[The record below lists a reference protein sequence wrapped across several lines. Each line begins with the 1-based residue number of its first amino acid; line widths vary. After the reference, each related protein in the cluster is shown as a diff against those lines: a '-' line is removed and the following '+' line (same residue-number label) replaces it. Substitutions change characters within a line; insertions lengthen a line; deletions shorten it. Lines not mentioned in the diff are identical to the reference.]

1 MAIIGLSKPFFAKYN
16 ANNGN
21 PTYTDGGSMGKL
33 TEVNVKIEST
43 EDNKFHADNAVAESE
58 TTFKNGSLTLSPD
71 DLSPEV
77 SAAIL
82 GIVTQAIT
90 DIDGVT
96 DKDVVELIFDDD
108 QASPYL
114 GIGFIIK
121 KQKDQVNKWR
131 AIVLTKV
138 VFSIPPDAAVTQGE
152 TIEWQVPELTAAIM
166 RDESP
171 KRRWKREA
179 TFSTE
184 DQAVAYI
191 KARLNITAA

>member
-1 MAIIGLSKPFFAKYN
+1 MATIGVSKPFFAKYN

-33 TEVNVKIEST
+33 TQVDVKIEST

-58 TTFKNGSLTLSPD
+58 TTFKNGLLTLSPD
-71 DLSPEV
+71 DLSPEI

-114 GIGFIIK
+114 GVGFIIK
-121 KQKDQVNKWR
+121 KQKNQVNKWR